1 MREGTATDVEGER
14 LDVTTTAAPSRPA
27 LDPLVPSGSYRALA
41 GVARPTIRVLFR
53 PVSVGTERLPPGGFV
68 LCSNQLSNLDGFALA
83 NPMYPRQVQWMGKA
97 ELFKPVLGGVLRR
110 LGIFPVRRG
119 HGDVEAIQHAVEL
132 ARAGHAV
139 GIFPEGTRRAK
150 GFRKA
155 HRARPHSGAAR
166 VALAAGVPLIPA
178 AIAGTDR
185 LTALRRWRVAF
196 GSPVE
201 VSDLDPD
208 APGAAREATRRLMDA
223 IERLEAGLASA
234 RPGSRRLHPRLR
246 LDISFAALAFAARA
260 CVAARRRGR
269 ERRVLQAWGDSRAFV
284 CLSVRSAL
292 ELLLDA
298 LQLGEGDEIA
308 FSAITHPDMVRIAEA
323 RGLRALPVDV
333 DPESLTPDVE
343 ALERALG
350 PRTRVLVVAHLF
362 GGSVDLGPAAEVAR
376 RHGALVAEDCA
387 QSLRGP
393 NDRVDPNADVSLF
406 SFGSIKTATALGG
419 AIVHV
424 ADGGLAERMRW
435 IQNAWPVQGRR
446 EYCARVAKFAVLRAL
461 GRPHVYRLFASSLA
475 VLGRELDAV
484 VNGSVK
490 GFPGPDLQRR
500 IRRRPSAPLLALLE
514 RRLRRFDHARLDAR
528 ARAGERIARSLPE
541 HVRRPGRRSIGPTHW
556 VFPVLAADRGALVSR
571 LRLAGFDAAT
581 ATSSIAAVA
590 APPDR
595 PDLEPTKA
603 RRALEQ
609 IVFLPVYPE
618 LGAIELDRLA
628 ETVAQALADER

>member
-1 MREGTATDVEGER
+1 
-14 LDVTTTAAPSRPA
+14 
-27 LDPLVPSGSYRALA
+27 
-41 GVARPTIRVLFR
+41 IRVLFR
-53 PVSVGTERLPPGGFV
+53 PAAVGVERLPAAGFV

-83 NPMYPRQVQWMGKA
+83 NPMYPRQVQWMGKS

-119 HGDVEAIQHAVEL
+119 RGDVEAIQRAVEL

-139 GIFPEGTRRAK
+139 GIFPEGTRRSK
-150 GFRKA
+150 GFRKT

-166 VALAAGVPLIPA
+166 VALAAGVPLVPA

-196 GSPVE
+196 GSPVP
-201 VSDLDPD
+201 VDDLEPD

-223 IERLEAGLASA
+223 IERLEAELASA
-234 RPGSRRLHPRLR
+234 PPASRRLHPRHR
-246 LDISFAALAFAARA
+246 LDISFADLAFAAAA

-269 ERRVLQAWGDSRAFV
+269 ESRVLQAWGDPQALV
-284 CLSVRSAL
+284 CLSVRSAW

-298 LQLGEGDEIA
+298 LQLREGDEIA
-308 FSAITHPDMVRIAEA
+308 FSAITHPDMVRIAAA

-333 DPESLTPDVE
+333 DPESLSPGVE
-343 ALERALG
+343 ALGRALG

-362 GGSVDLGPAAEVAR
+362 GGSVDLRPAAELAR
-376 RHGALVAEDCA
+376 RRGVLVVEDCA

-393 NDRVDPNADVSLF
+393 NEWVDPNADVSLF

-424 ADGGLAERMRW
+424 ADAGLAERMRSF
-435 IQNAWPVQGRR
+435 QAAWPVQKRR
-446 EYCARVAKFAVLRAL
+446 EYGARVAKLAVLRAL
-461 GRPHVYRLFASSLA
+461 GRPYVYRLFASSLA
-475 VLGRELDAV
+475 VLGRELDTV

-490 GFPGPDLQRR
+490 GFPGPDLLRR
-500 IRRRPSAPLLALLE
+500 IRRRPAAPLLALLE
-514 RRLRRFDHARLDAR
+514 RRLRRFDHARLGAR
-528 ARAGERIARSLPE
+528 ARTGERVASSLPG
-541 HVRRPGRRSIGPTHW
+541 HLRRPGRSAVGSTHW
-556 VFPVLAADRGALVSR
+556 VFPVLAADRVGLVSS

-581 ATSSIAAVA
+581 ATSGIAAVA
-590 APPDR
+590 GPPDR
-595 PDLEPTKA
+595 PDLEPTQA
-603 RRALEQ
+603 RRTLEQ

-618 LGAIELDRLA
+618 LGAGELDRLA
-628 ETVAQALADER
+628 ETVAVALADER